1 MQISRI
7 VGRLDTTKLWNRQ
20 ELLVLGGCGY
30 MSASKQLGFFERF
43 LCPASCH
50 NIAANLA
57 AGDEV
62 HRDHSELCAC
72 SALNEQ
78 YLIAL
83 RITEQ

>member
-1 MQISRI
+1 
-7 VGRLDTTKLWNRQ
+7 
-20 ELLVLGGCGY
+20 
-30 MSASKQLGFFERF
+30 MSASKQLGFFEG
-43 LCPASCH
+43 LVSPASCH

-62 HRDHSELCAC
+62 HRDHGELCAC

-83 RITEQ
+83 RIAEQ